1 MKGTNAMQAAVLRG
15 TQNGYDLVLKQSAS
29 FEQILVDL
37 KALLEKLKTDP
48 KALETTKVS
57 LDVLTEDR
65 LLTAD
70 EKAQI
75 EEMVGNYPRFEIHK
89 IAANVITVDDAIQL
103 RERENVHLLS
113 KIIRN
118 GQEVVMQGDVL
129 FLGTIHEGGK
139 LRTTGNIFSMGDV
152 SGILQAGYPDD
163 ESKLIMGNLQS
174 AQQVRIAEQFDII
187 ESEQLADS
195 RQTIAYVNDLHVLSY
210 GKLAQLKKIN
220 PKLYN
225 QIGGI

>member
-1 MKGTNAMQAAVLRG
+1 MQAAVLRG

-29 FEQILVDL
+29 LDQILVDL
-37 KALLEKLKTDP
+37 KALLENLKVDP
-48 KALETTKVS
+48 QVMDTKVS

-65 LLTAD
+65 ILTAD
-70 EKAQI
+70 EKTKI
-75 EEMVGNYPRFEIHK
+75 EQLVAGYPRFEIHK
-89 IAANVITVDDAIQL
+89 IAANVITLADAIQL

-113 KIIRN
+113 KVIRN

-139 LRTTGNIFSMGDV
+139 LRTSGNIFSMGNV
-152 SGILQAGYPDD
+152 AGILQAGYPDD
-163 ESKLIMGNLQS
+163 ESKLIMGNLQT
-174 AQQVRIAEQFDII
+174 AQQVRIAEQFDIV
-187 ESEQLADS
+187 EPEQLTDS

-210 GKLAQLKKIN
+210 GKLEQLKKIN

>member
-1 MKGTNAMQAAVLRG
+1 MQAAVLRG
-15 TQNGYDLVLKQSAS
+15 TQNGYDLVLKQAAS

-57 LDVLTEDR
+57 LDVLTGDR

-113 KIIRN
+113 KVIRN
-118 GQEVVMQGDVL
+118 GQEVAMQGDVL

-152 SGILQAGYPDD
+152 TGILQAGYPDD
-163 ESKLIMGNLQS
+163 ESKLIMGNLQT

-187 ESEQLADS
+187 ESEQVTDS

>member
-1 MKGTNAMQAAVLRG
+1 MQAAVLRG

-29 FEQILVDL
+29 LDQILVDL
-37 KALLEKLKTDP
+37 KTLLENLKVDP
-48 KALETTKVS
+48 QVLEGAKVS

-65 LLTAD
+65 ILTAE
-70 EKAQI
+70 EKSRIEQMVAQ
-75 EEMVGNYPRFEIHK
+75 YPRFEIHK
-89 IAANVITVDDAIQL
+89 IAANVMTIADAIQL

-113 KIIRN
+113 KVIRN
-118 GQEVVMQGDVL
+118 GQEVAMKGDVL

-152 SGILQAGYPDD
+152 AGILQAGYPDD
-163 ESKLIMGNLQS
+163 ESKLIMGNLQT

-187 ESEQLADS
+187 EPGELSDS

-210 GKLAQLKKIN
+210 GKLGQLKKIN

>member
-1 MKGTNAMQAAVLRG
+1 MQAAVLRG

-29 FEQILVDL
+29 LDQILVDL
-37 KALLEKLKTDP
+37 KALLENLKVDP
-48 KALETTKVS
+48 QALASSKVS

-65 LLTAD
+65 ILTAD
-70 EKAQI
+70 ERTRI
-75 EEMVGNYPRFEIHK
+75 EQLVANYPRFEIHK
-89 IAANVITVDDAIQL
+89 ISANVMTIDDALQL
-103 RERENVHLLS
+103 KERDNVHLLS

-118 GQEVVMQGDVL
+118 GQEVNMKGDIL

-139 LRTTGNIFSMGDV
+139 LVTTGNIFSMGDV
-152 SGILQAGYPDD
+152 MGILQAGYPDD

-187 ESEQLADS
+187 EPDQLTDS
-195 RQTIAYVNDLHVLSY
+195 GQTIAYVNDLHVLSY
-210 GKLAQLKKIN
+210 GKLGQLKKIN

>member
-1 MKGTNAMQAAVLRG
+1 MQAAVLRG

-29 FEQILVDL
+29 LDQILVDL
-37 KALLEKLKTDP
+37 KVLLENLKVDP
-48 KALETTKVS
+48 QALASSKVS

-65 LLTAD
+65 ILTAD
-70 EKAQI
+70 ERTRI
-75 EEMVGNYPRFEIHK
+75 EQLVANYPRFEIHK
-89 IAANVITVDDAIQL
+89 ISANVMTVDDALQL
-103 RERENVHLLS
+103 KERDNVHLLS

-118 GQEVVMQGDVL
+118 GQEVNMKGDIL

-139 LRTTGNIFSMGDV
+139 LVTTGNIFSMGDV
-152 SGILQAGYPDD
+152 MGILQAGYPDD

-187 ESEQLADS
+187 EPDQLTDS
-195 RQTIAYVNDLHVLSY
+195 GQTIAYVNDLHVLSY
-210 GKLAQLKKIN
+210 GKLGQLKKIN

>member
-1 MKGTNAMQAAVLRG
+1 MQAAVLRG

-29 FEQILVDL
+29 LDQILVDL
-37 KALLEKLKTDP
+37 KALLENLKVDP
-48 KALETTKVS
+48 QVMDTKVS

-65 LLTAD
+65 ILTAD
-70 EKAQI
+70 EKTKI
-75 EEMVGNYPRFEIHK
+75 EQLVAGYPRFEIHK
-89 IAANVITVDDAIQL
+89 IAANVITLADALQL

-113 KIIRN
+113 KVIRN
-118 GQEVVMQGDVL
+118 GQEVVMQGDIL

-139 LRTTGNIFSMGDV
+139 LRTSGNIFSMGNV
-152 SGILQAGYPDD
+152 AGILQAGYPDD
-163 ESKLIMGNLQS
+163 ESKLIMGNLQT
-174 AQQVRIAEQFDII
+174 AQQVRIAEQFDIV
-187 ESEQLADS
+187 EPEQLTDS

-210 GKLAQLKKIN
+210 GKLEQLKKIN

>member
-1 MKGTNAMQAAVLRG
+1 MQAAVLRG

-29 FEQILVDL
+29 LDQVLVDL
-37 KALLEKLKTDP
+37 KALLENLKVDP
-48 KALETTKVS
+48 QTMDAKVS

-65 LLTAD
+65 ILTAD
-70 EKAQI
+70 EKTKI
-75 EEMVGNYPRFEIHK
+75 EQLVAGYPRFEIHK
-89 IAANVITVDDAIQL
+89 IAANVITLADAIQL

-113 KIIRN
+113 KVIRN

-139 LRTTGNIFSMGDV
+139 LRTSGNIFSMGSV
-152 SGILQAGYPDD
+152 AGILQAGYPDD
-163 ESKLIMGNLQS
+163 ESKLIMGNLQT
-174 AQQVRIAEQFDII
+174 AQQVRIAEQFDIV
-187 ESEQLADS
+187 EPAQLTDS

-210 GKLAQLKKIN
+210 GKLEQLKKIN

>member
-1 MKGTNAMQAAVLRG
+1 MQAAVLRG
-15 TQNGYDLVLKQSAS
+15 TQNGYDLVLKQAAS

-57 LDVLTEDR
+57 LDVLTGAR

-113 KIIRN
+113 KVIRN
-118 GQEVVMQGDVL
+118 GQEVAMQGDVL

-152 SGILQAGYPDD
+152 TGILQAGYPDD
-163 ESKLIMGNLQS
+163 ESKLIMGNLQT

-187 ESEQLADS
+187 ESEQVTDS

>member
-1 MKGTNAMQAAVLRG
+1 MQAAVLRG

-29 FEQILVDL
+29 LDQILVDL
-37 KALLEKLKTDP
+37 KTLLENLKVDP
-48 KALETTKVS
+48 QAQETSKVS

-65 LLTAD
+65 ILTAE
-70 EKAQI
+70 EKQQI
-75 EEMVGNYPRFEIHK
+75 EQMVGNYPRFEIHK
-89 IAANVITVDDAIQL
+89 IAANVITIADAEEL

-113 KIIRN
+113 KVIRN
-118 GQEVVMQGDVL
+118 GQEVSMQGDVL

-139 LRTTGNIFSMGDV
+139 LCTTGNIFSMGNV

-163 ESKLIMGNLQS
+163 ESKLVMGNLES
-174 AQQVRIAEQFDII
+174 AQQIRIAEQFDII
-187 ESEQLADS
+187 EPDELQPSP
-195 RQTIAYVNDLHVLSY
+195 QTIAYVNDLHVLSY
-210 GKLAQLKKIN
+210 GHLDKLKKIN

>member
-1 MKGTNAMQAAVLRG
+1 MQAAVLRG

-29 FEQILVDL
+29 LDQILVDL
-37 KALLEKLKTDP
+37 KALLENLKVDP
-48 KALETTKVS
+48 QVMDTTVS

-65 LLTAD
+65 ILTAD
-70 EKAQI
+70 EKTKI
-75 EEMVGNYPRFEIHK
+75 EQLVAGYPRFEIHK
-89 IAANVITVDDAIQL
+89 IAANVITLADAIQL

-139 LRTTGNIFSMGDV
+139 LRTSGNIFSMGNV
-152 SGILQAGYPDD
+152 AGILQAGYPDD
-163 ESKLIMGNLQS
+163 ESKLIMGNLQT
-174 AQQVRIAEQFDII
+174 AQQVRIAEQFDIV
-187 ESEQLADS
+187 EPEQLTDS

-210 GKLAQLKKIN
+210 GKLEQLKKIN

>member
-1 MKGTNAMQAAVLRG
+1 MQAAVLRG
-15 TQNGYDLVLKQSAS
+15 TQNVYDLVLKQSAS
-29 FEQILVDL
+29 LDQVLVDL
-37 KALLEKLKTDP
+37 KALLENLKVDP
-48 KALETTKVS
+48 QTMDAKVS

-65 LLTAD
+65 ILTAD
-70 EKAQI
+70 EKTKI
-75 EEMVGNYPRFEIHK
+75 EQLVAGYPRFEIHK
-89 IAANVITVDDAIQL
+89 IAANVITLADAIQL

-113 KIIRN
+113 KVIRN

-139 LRTTGNIFSMGDV
+139 LRTSGNIFSMGSV
-152 SGILQAGYPDD
+152 AGILQAGYPDD
-163 ESKLIMGNLQS
+163 ESKLIMGNLQT
-174 AQQVRIAEQFDII
+174 AQQVRIAEQFDIV
-187 ESEQLADS
+187 EPAQLTDS

-210 GKLAQLKKIN
+210 GKLEQLKKIN

>member
-1 MKGTNAMQAAVLRG
+1 MQAAVLRG
-15 TQNGYDLVLKQSAS
+15 TQNGYDLVLKQTAS

-89 IAANVITVDDAIQL
+89 IAANVITIDDAIQL

-113 KIIRN
+113 KVIRN

-163 ESKLIMGNLQS
+163 ESKLIMGNLQT

>member
-1 MKGTNAMQAAVLRG
+1 MQAAVLRG

-29 FEQILVDL
+29 LDQILVDL
-37 KALLEKLKTDP
+37 KTLLENLKVDP
-48 KALETTKVS
+48 QAQEATKVS

-65 LLTAD
+65 ILTAE
-70 EKAQI
+70 EKHQI
-75 EEMVGNYPRFEIHK
+75 EEMVGQYPRFEIHK
-89 IAANVITVDDAIQL
+89 IAANVITVADALQL

-118 GQEVVMQGDVL
+118 GQEVDMTGDVL

-139 LRTTGNIFSMGDV
+139 LRTTGNIFSMGTV
-152 SGILQAGYPDD
+152 AGILQAGYPDD
-163 ESKLIMGNLQS
+163 ESKLVMGNLQT

-187 ESEQLADS
+187 EPDELEPSP
-195 RQTIAYVNDLHVLSY
+195 QTIAYVNDLHVLSY
-210 GKLAQLKKIN
+210 GSLDQLKKIN

-225 QIGGI
+225 RIGGI

>member
-1 MKGTNAMQAAVLRG
+1 MQAAVLRG

-29 FEQILVDL
+29 LDQILADL
-37 KALLEKLKTDP
+37 KTLLENLKVDP
-48 KALETTKVS
+48 QAQEATKVS

-65 LLTAD
+65 ILTAD
-70 EKAQI
+70 EKHQI
-75 EEMVGNYPRFEIHK
+75 EQLVGRYPRFEIHK
-89 IAANVITVDDAIQL
+89 IAANVMTIADAIQL

-118 GQEVVMQGDVL
+118 GQEVVMTGDVL

-139 LRTTGNIFSMGDV
+139 LRTTGNIFSMGNV
-152 SGILQAGYPDD
+152 AGILQAGFPDD
-163 ESKLIMGNLQS
+163 ETKLIMGNLQT
-174 AQQVRIAEQFDII
+174 AQQIRIAEQFDIV
-187 ESEQLADS
+187 EADQIQPS
-195 RQTIAYVNDLHVLSY
+195 AQTIAYVNDLHVLSY
-210 GKLAQLKKIN
+210 GNLGNLKKIN

>member
-1 MKGTNAMQAAVLRG
+1 MQAAVLRG

-113 KIIRN
+113 KVIRN

-163 ESKLIMGNLQS
+163 ESKLIMGNLHS

>member
-1 MKGTNAMQAAVLRG
+1 MQAAVLRG

-29 FEQILVDL
+29 LDQILVDL
-37 KALLEKLKTDP
+37 KALLENLKVDP
-48 KALETTKVS
+48 QALASAKVS

-65 LLTAD
+65 ILTAD
-70 EKAQI
+70 ERTRI
-75 EEMVGNYPRFEIHK
+75 EQLVANYPRFEIHK
-89 IAANVITVDDAIQL
+89 ISANVMTIDDALQL
-103 RERENVHLLS
+103 KERDNVHLLS

-118 GQEVVMQGDVL
+118 GQEVNMKGDIL

-139 LRTTGNIFSMGDV
+139 LVTTGNIFSMGDV
-152 SGILQAGYPDD
+152 MGILQAGYPDD

-187 ESEQLADS
+187 EPDQLTDS
-195 RQTIAYVNDLHVLSY
+195 GQTIAYVNDLHVLSY
-210 GKLAQLKKIN
+210 GKLGQLKKIN

>member
-1 MKGTNAMQAAVLRG
+1 MQAAVLRG

-29 FEQILVDL
+29 LDQVLVDL
-37 KALLEKLKTDP
+37 KTLLENLKADP
-48 KALETTKVS
+48 QALESAKVS

-65 LLTAD
+65 ILTAE
-70 EKAQI
+70 EKSRIEQMVAQ
-75 EEMVGNYPRFEIHK
+75 YPRFEIHK
-89 IAANVITVDDAIQL
+89 IAANVMTIADAIQL

-113 KIIRN
+113 KVIRN
-118 GQEVVMQGDVL
+118 GQEVVMKGDVL

-152 SGILQAGYPDD
+152 AGILQAGYPDD
-163 ESKLIMGNLQS
+163 ESKLIMGNLQT

-187 ESEQLADS
+187 EADTLSAS

-210 GKLAQLKKIN
+210 GKLGQLKKIN

>member
-1 MKGTNAMQAAVLRG
+1 MQAAVLRG

-29 FEQILVDL
+29 LDQILVDL
-37 KALLEKLKTDP
+37 KALLENLKVDP
-48 KALETTKVS
+48 QVMDTKVS

-65 LLTAD
+65 ILTAD
-70 EKAQI
+70 EKTKI
-75 EEMVGNYPRFEIHK
+75 EQLVAGYPRFEIHK
-89 IAANVITVDDAIQL
+89 IAANVITVADAIQL

-113 KIIRN
+113 KVIRN

-139 LRTTGNIFSMGDV
+139 LRTSGNIFSMGNV
-152 SGILQAGYPDD
+152 AGILQAGYPDD
-163 ESKLIMGNLQS
+163 ESKLIMGNLQT
-174 AQQVRIAEQFDII
+174 AQQVRIAEQFDIV
-187 ESEQLADS
+187 EPAQVTDS

-210 GKLAQLKKIN
+210 GKLEQLKKIN

>member
-1 MKGTNAMQAAVLRG
+1 MQAAVLRG

>member
-1 MKGTNAMQAAVLRG
+1 MQAAVLRG

-29 FEQILVDL
+29 LDQILVDL
-37 KALLEKLKTDP
+37 KALLENLKVDP
-48 KALETTKVS
+48 QMMDTTVS

-65 LLTAD
+65 ILTAD
-70 EKAQI
+70 EKTKI
-75 EEMVGNYPRFEIHK
+75 EQLVAGYPRFEIHK
-89 IAANVITVDDAIQL
+89 IAANVITLADAIQL

-113 KIIRN
+113 KVIRN

-139 LRTTGNIFSMGDV
+139 LRTSGNIFSMGNV
-152 SGILQAGYPDD
+152 AGILQAGYPDD
-163 ESKLIMGNLQS
+163 ESKLIMGNLQT
-174 AQQVRIAEQFDII
+174 AQQVRIAEQFDIV
-187 ESEQLADS
+187 EPEQLTDS

-210 GKLAQLKKIN
+210 GKLEQLKKIN